1 MDSQTNSMNKNKHI
15 SLEEIGKELPFSVP
29 ENYFDQFASKLEEQ
43 IGLKHTPDRKI
54 MKPWMYM
61 AAMFVG
67 VLMMG
72 QVFYTI
78 YQNNTTRNAE
88 NYESYVLSQ
97 VDETAMLDYYVDEQ
111 VK

>member
-1 MDSQTNSMNKNKHI
+1 MKTNKHI

-29 ENYFDQFASKLEEQ
+29 ENYFEQFASQLEEQ
-43 IGLKHTPDRKI
+43 IGYKNVSIRRLL
-54 MKPWMYM
+54 KPWMYM

-67 VLMMG
+67 ILMMG
-72 QVFYTI
+72 QVFYTV
-78 YQNNTTRNAE
+78 YQNNTVKNAD

-97 VDETAMLDYYVDEQ
+97 VDETALMDYYVDES